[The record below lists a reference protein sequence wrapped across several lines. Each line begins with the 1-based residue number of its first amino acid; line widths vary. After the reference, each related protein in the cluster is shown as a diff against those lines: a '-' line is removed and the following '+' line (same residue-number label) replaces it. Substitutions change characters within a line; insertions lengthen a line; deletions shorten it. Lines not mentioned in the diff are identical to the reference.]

1 MRSEFN
7 IGIKQTRKRSNAA
20 ISKHIKRE
28 PPLRQYLVLAY
39 QIKQYLEENHNKT
52 ASAIASWLGYSPSRV
67 SQLLNLLLLSPAI
80 QEEILLS
87 DNNKIFQTPEH
98 KIRGITKENDWERQW
113 ELWGQLINDRA
124 KQ

>member
-7 IGIKQTRKRSNAA
+7 IGIKQTRKRSSAV
-20 ISKHIKRE
+20 ISKHIKKE

-39 QIKQYLEENHNKT
+39 QIKQYLEENPNKT

-67 SQLLNLLLLSPAI
+67 SQILNLLLLCPEI

-87 DNNKIFQTPEH
+87 EDKRLYSIPEY
-98 KIRGITKENDWERQW
+98 KVRVITKEGDCE
-113 ELWGQLINDRA
+113 
-124 KQ
+124 KQREMWRSL

>member
-7 IGIKQTRKRSNAA
+7 IGIKQTRKRSNVV
-20 ISKHIKRE
+20 ISKHIRKE

-39 QIKQYLEENHNKT
+39 QIKQYLEENPNKT

-87 DNNKIFQTPEH
+87 EDKKIFKIPEY
-98 KIRGITKENDWERQW
+98 KVRILTKEKDWEKQYN
-113 ELWGQLINDRA
+113 LWRA
-124 KQ
+124 L